1 MTEKDMKLRDLTI
14 LYDKL
19 LKHLDG
25 LAKYTTSIE
34 DVKANIDTIKEMNTS
49 HIETRDFARELL
61 SYDFSK
67 VAPNFLVAFM
77 FKEINSQ
84 SILFIN
90 LVTDYNER
98 LIKYV
103 EENDMDNLKIL
114 IKDVTDFNETAK
126 KQFKPLKAKL
136 EKMVKTDDG
145 KQRA

>member
-1 MTEKDMKLRDLTI
+1 MTEKDIKLRDLTI

-19 LKHLDG
+19 LKHLDE
-25 LAKYTTSIE
+25 LAKYTTSI
-34 DVKANIDTIKEMNTS
+34 DNVKDNIDIIKDMDTS
-49 HIETRDFARELL
+49 HVKTRDFARDLL

-103 EENDMDNLKIL
+103 EENDMDNLKVL
-114 IKDVTDFNETAK
+114 IKDITDFNETAK
-126 KQFKPLKAKL
+126 KQFKPLKSKL
-136 EKMVKTDDG
+136 EKMVKTDEN
-145 KQRA
+145 K